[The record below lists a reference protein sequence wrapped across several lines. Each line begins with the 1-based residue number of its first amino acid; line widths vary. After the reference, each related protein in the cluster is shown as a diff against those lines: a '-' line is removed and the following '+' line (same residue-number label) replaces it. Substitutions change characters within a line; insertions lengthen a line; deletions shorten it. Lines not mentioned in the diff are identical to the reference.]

1 MNAKN
6 AKKTSEKS
14 DSIFPKDVKYLLFNF
29 LDLNKAF
36 DDDVI
41 LIFFANNP
49 KKLNRVSCP
58 KYGHPTLIS
67 EF

>member
-36 DDDVI
+36 DGDVI
-41 LIFFANNP
+41 LTLFANNQ
-49 KKLNRVSCP
+49 KS
-58 KYGHPTLIS
+58 
-67 EF
+67 